1 MLIIPRTE
9 FVVFGPVRQL
19 PDNRAETP
27 TDTLS
32 SRFAGGRI
40 AVALTAIVL
49 LLGASASAQTGPAVQ
64 QTPSQPAPP
73 AALVYGN
80 RPITEFRATL
90 LTRTPAERVAAA
102 QSLLGSI
109 VSSSTVGAVTS
120 HLVEGVMA
128 VAVGDRTVFV
138 LVPGDVDELA
148 GETLEQKGATAASR
162 LQTAVAEQLE
172 LRTPARLAVSAVQA
186 VAGSIVFLLLLW
198 ALRRGYRVLSVKMPE
213 GAEQKLQQFS
223 VVEDLQLVQA
233 TKAVEILRGFISV
246 VAASVALFLMYSWV
260 TFVLRRFPYTRPWG
274 ESLREFLLTKM
285 GAVAL
290 AIIYWIPD
298 LFTIIVIVLMTR
310 GASRFIYVLF
320 AAVEQD
326 RLHVP
331 GVYPET
337 ASPTRRLVIG
347 LLWIVALVA
356 SYPYLPGSQSEAF
369 KGVSVF
375 IGLVISL
382 GSSGIVGQ
390 AMSGFTLT
398 YSRAVRLGDF
408 VRIGDIEGTVAHLGS
423 LSTKIKTERREDVT
437 IPNSVVV
444 ATPITNYSRFAD
456 VEGVF
461 NSITVTIGY
470 DVPWRQIQ
478 AMLLLAAERTSN
490 IKRNPA
496 PVVRQSSLGNV
507 SVEYALLVCLEEPTL
522 RSPTLGALRANV
534 LDVFNEFGVQIMVPS
549 YEGDPAAPKVVRR
562 EEWFA
567 APAPEPPARSVEPL
581 VDKTTAETR

>member
-1 MLIIPRTE
+1 M
-9 FVVFGPVRQL
+9 
-19 PDNRAETP
+19 
-27 TDTLS
+27 
-32 SRFAGGRI
+32 
-40 AVALTAIVL
+40 
-49 LLGASASAQTGPAVQ
+49 
-64 QTPSQPAPP
+64 
-73 AALVYGN
+73 
-80 RPITEFRATL
+80 
-90 LTRTPAERVAAA
+90 
-102 QSLLGSI
+102 
-109 VSSSTVGAVTS
+109 
-120 HLVEGVMA
+120 
-128 VAVGDRTVFV
+128 
-138 LVPGDVDELA
+138 PGDVDELA
-148 GETLEQKGATAASR
+148 GETLEQKGAAAASQ

-172 LRTPARLAVSAVQA
+172 LRSPARLAISAVEA
-186 VAGSIVFLLLLW
+186 VAGSIMFLLLLW
-198 ALRRGYRVLSVKMPE
+198 AVRRGHRVLSVKMPE

-233 TKAVEILRGFISV
+233 TKAVEILRGFISL
-246 VAASVALFLMYSWV
+246 VAASVALFLIYSWV

-274 ESLREFLLTKM
+274 ESLREFLLTRL

-290 AIIYWIPD
+290 AIIHWIPD
-298 LFTIIVIVLMTR
+298 LFTIIIIVLITR
-310 GASRFIYVLF
+310 AASRFIYVLF

-408 VRIGDIEGTVAHLGS
+408 VRIGDVEGTVAHLGS

-461 NSITVTIGY
+461 NAITVTIGY

-478 AMLLLAAERTSN
+478 AMLCWPRNVRPTSSEIQHRLFDKAVWVMSLSSTRFLCASSSRRFARRLWERCAPTSLMSSTN
-490 IKRNPA
+490 SACRSWCPA
-496 PVVRQSSLGNV
+496 TKGIRLRPRSSG
-507 SVEYALLVCLEEPTL
+507 E
-522 RSPTLGALRANV
+522 RSGSPRRRRHAGA
-534 LDVFNEFGVQIMVPS
+534 I
-549 YEGDPAAPKVVRR
+549 
-562 EEWFA
+562 
-567 APAPEPPARSVEPL
+567 
-581 VDKTTAETR
+581 

>member
-1 MLIIPRTE
+1 
-9 FVVFGPVRQL
+9 
-19 PDNRAETP
+19 
-27 TDTLS
+27 
-32 SRFAGGRI
+32 
-40 AVALTAIVL
+40 
-49 LLGASASAQTGPAVQ
+49 
-64 QTPSQPAPP
+64 
-73 AALVYGN
+73 
-80 RPITEFRATL
+80 
-90 LTRTPAERVAAA
+90 
-102 QSLLGSI
+102 
-109 VSSSTVGAVTS
+109 
-120 HLVEGVMA
+120 
-128 VAVGDRTVFV
+128 
-138 LVPGDVDELA
+138 
-148 GETLEQKGATAASR
+148 
-162 LQTAVAEQLE
+162 
-172 LRTPARLAVSAVQA
+172 
-186 VAGSIVFLLLLW
+186 
-198 ALRRGYRVLSVKMPE
+198 MPE

-233 TKAVEILRGFISV
+233 TKAVEILRGFISL
-246 VAASVALFLMYSWV
+246 VAASVALFLIYSWV

-274 ESLREFLLTKM
+274 ESLREFLLTRL
-285 GAVAL
+285 GAMAL
-290 AIIYWIPD
+290 AIIHWIPD
-298 LFTIIVIVLMTR
+298 LFTIIIIVLITR
-310 GASRFIYVLF
+310 AASRFIYVLF

-356 SYPYLPGSQSEAF
+356 SYPYLPGSESEAF

-408 VRIGDIEGTVAHLGS
+408 VRIGDVEGTVAHLGS

-461 NSITVTIGY
+461 NAITVTIGY

-507 SVEYALLVCLEEPTL
+507 SVEYALLVCFEQPTL

-567 APAPEPPARSVEPL
+567 APAPPAERSVKSF
-581 VDKTTAETR
+581 VDETAAETR